1 MGLSGLLQLER
12 RMPWNVS
19 GVWSLSFAFAVLINI
34 LGSQTFMIDV
44 TSEQANFSGD
54 TLFARMR

>member
-1 MGLSGLLQLER
+1 
-12 RMPWNVS
+12 MPWNVS